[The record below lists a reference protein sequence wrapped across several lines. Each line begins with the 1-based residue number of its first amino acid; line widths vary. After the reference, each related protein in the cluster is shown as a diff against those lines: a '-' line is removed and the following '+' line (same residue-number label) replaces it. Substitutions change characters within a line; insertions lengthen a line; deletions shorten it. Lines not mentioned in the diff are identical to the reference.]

1 MNLQA
6 TTTKTVLD
14 VIVQQNPDA
23 YSDNRIN
30 SFLLKSFLEGLACCF
45 SEELFQK
52 FPVDYDQFMQN
63 YANIWDLMQ
72 ADHRAFWESQKFIP
86 IPPYILD
93 RFDQMFRDRDYGNL
107 SHYLEGVLDV
117 ELLMRDAGECII
129 LFLLSLL
136 MRCVQPMTRVSLK
149 LDNLHLSKRFDT
161 ACGYIGCCHKVEER
175 RNTKKRGKKKGDG
188 QQKCQKH
195 VCVIGRRQ
203 EAMDSLGRVHG
214 QYAEASFG
222 NGTGAIR
229 SQPPRTPTPSDGVVS
244 AEGDKNSQSATAHD
258 ASGIGNSQDGVG
270 IDEVDFSLREEEK
283 KFFLRIVS
291 DFALDLLR
299 AISNA
304 ISSRLISFGRSDSD
318 SDIDD

>member
-175 RNTKKRGKKKGDG
+175 RNTKKRGKKKGNG

-195 VCVIGRRQ
+195 VCVIGY
-203 EAMDSLGRVHG
+203 V
-214 QYAEASFG
+214 
-222 NGTGAIR
+222 
-229 SQPPRTPTPSDGVVS
+229 
-244 AEGDKNSQSATAHD
+244 AHK
-258 ASGIGNSQDGVG
+258 I
-270 IDEVDFSLREEEK
+270 REEDDK
-283 KFFLRIVS
+283 KQWIRLDEYTANTLKQVLETEPERLEVS
-291 DFALDLLR
+291 LHEPPPPAMALFPPKAIKIPR
-299 AISNA
+299 AQQPMMRVELGIA
-304 ISSRLISFGRSDSD
+304 KMELE
-318 SDIDD
+318 

>member
-136 MRCVQPMTRVSLK
+136 MRCVQPMTRVI
-149 LDNLHLSKRFDT
+149 R
-161 ACGYIGCCHKVEER
+161 
-175 RNTKKRGKKKGDG
+175 
-188 QQKCQKH
+188 
-195 VCVIGRRQ
+195 
-203 EAMDSLGRVHG
+203 
-214 QYAEASFG
+214 
-222 NGTGAIR
+222 AIR